1 MLFALF
7 AKGTV
12 GFRVFQGSCRP
23 AESVTVFGGVLIFAR
38 RGEKMRKTD
47 YTPAY
52 GMQGLRERKIFL
64 AQKEKLST
72 YRDTIN
78 ELLPFVL
85 IRCTKYTNSKRI
97 AEIITIYAFICAYR
111 LTEVLDGANE
121 IFVLIDI
128 MVGVV
133 GEDLGRRTGISVND
147 QLLFEEQGALNVAK
161 TITEFDTYECLCLV
175 LYYIENLDLDQ
186 IAEIT
191 DKAIDRTAL
200 VISKGQR
207 LFIEKLAE
215 AGPER
220 VISLIDEIE
229 RSMDSVADS
238 IDRNQFGQVTDC
250 VMDYL
255 IKNNRQQ
262 LPLRNAF
269 IISGRFLRI

>member
-1 MLFALF
+1 
-7 AKGTV
+7 
-12 GFRVFQGSCRP
+12 
-23 AESVTVFGGVLIFAR
+23 
-38 RGEKMRKTD
+38 MRKTD

-52 GMQGLRERKIFL
+52 GMQGPKERELFSTR
-64 AQKEKLST
+64 KEKLSS
-72 YRDTIN
+72 YRTTIHQF
-78 ELLPFVL
+78 LPFVF
-85 IRCTKYTNSKRI
+85 IRCTKYTNSKCL
-97 AEIITIYAFICAYR
+97 AEIVAIYTFICAYR
-111 LTEVLDGANE
+111 LAEVLDGANE

-147 QLLFEEQGALNVAK
+147 QLLFEEQGALNAAK

-191 DKAIDRTAL
+191 DKAIDETTL
-200 VISKGQR
+200 MISNGQR

-220 VISLIDEIE
+220 AISLIDEIE

-238 IDRNQFGQVTDC
+238 IDRNQFGQVTDY

-255 IKNNRQQ
+255 IKNNRQH
-262 LPLRNAF
+262 LVFEKRLHY
-269 IISGRFLRI
+269 